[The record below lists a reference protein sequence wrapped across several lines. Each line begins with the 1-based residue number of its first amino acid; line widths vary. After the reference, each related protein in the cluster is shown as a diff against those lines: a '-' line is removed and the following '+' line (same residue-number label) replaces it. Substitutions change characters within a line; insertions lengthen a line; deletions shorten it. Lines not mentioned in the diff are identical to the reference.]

1 MYRFQIC
8 QFLLILRRS
17 FQWCRR
23 IFFNWSMSKFKK
35 KTWNDPLLISVTWD
49 KGDKNH
55 INQRHTPTK
64 AIQGSTWHP
73 PGQNP
78 PFRNNASCWSCDCAE
93 GTLVSNCC
101 QSSSKKKTGKN
112 CGKLKRYNLVSVST
126 EFVAGKVT
134 MSFMGS
140 QQGFHSKYIEMA
152 FGTVEPRNKKK

>member
-23 IFFNWSMSKFKK
+23 IFFNWSMSKLKK
-35 KTWNDPLLISVTWD
+35 KTWNNPLLISVTWD

-64 AIQGSTWHP
+64 AIQGSTP
-73 PGQNP
+73 SGQNP
-78 PFRNNASCWSCDCAE
+78 PFRNNASCRSCDCAE

-101 QSSSKKKTGKN
+101 QSSSKKKKKK
-112 CGKLKRYNLVSVST
+112 KLWKTKTSVSVHWICGRESYD
-126 EFVAGKVT
+126 VIHGQ
-134 MSFMGS
+134 GS
-140 QQGFHSKYIEMA
+140 QQGFHSKYIEKA
-152 FGTVEPRNKKK
+152 FGTVEPRNKNK